1 MSDMYKVGL
10 ALIDAAGLQIPDHEA
25 ARLATAFPALRERA
39 DLLYAVVDDD
49 TAPELAFDPTL
60 R

>member
-1 MSDMYKVGL
+1 MNDMYQVGL
-10 ALIDAAGLQIPDHEA
+10 ALIDAAGLQLPDDEA
-25 ARLATAFPALRERA
+25 ARLAGSYPALRERA
-39 DLLYAVVDDD
+39 DRLYAVVDDD